1 MIVSVVYLQ
10 ASSRVHELHELHP
23 IGKPIYNKH
32 ISQSEMKRRAAR
44 VFSKPSSPRL
54 PRSDIF
60 NASPIL
66 PRSLEGT
73 SFTYSTRV
81 GGHWQPRIIDGIAL
95 CRILQKYR
103 QEGSEPPP
111 HLVMPC
117 FCSFFLLWNQHIL
130 IFPFMPTD
138 PLQKASPTANSADL
152 HCQLPYMRWAIL
164 CNLQL
169 LRSTPHT
176 KPQNP
181 Q

>member
-23 IGKPIYNKH
+23 NPIGKPIYNKR
-32 ISQSEMKRRAAR
+32 ISQSELKRQGIFETLLA
-44 VFSKPSSPRL
+44 SPRL

-103 QEGSEPPP
+103 QEGAPTPFSYA
-111 HLVMPC
+111 L
-117 FCSFFLLWNQHIL
+117 FLL
-130 IFPFMPTD
+130 IFPALEPT
-138 PLQKASPTANSADL
+138 
-152 HCQLPYMRWAIL
+152 HPYFPIQAHRPFAKSL
-164 CNLQL
+164 TNC
-169 LRSTPHT
+169 
-176 KPQNP
+176 
-181 Q
+181 